1 MFDFFK
7 KNRTEQVKTPASYTF
22 GEDRGGTQD
31 ENLTLDGVK
40 IDRDTFAKVVEKHI
54 GKTGVDFD
62 EQMLEQLTDY
72 YEMVVRSNA
81 NINLTAITDA
91 EEFAIKH
98 IIDSLMLS
106 PFIEN
111 YPRKMLMDVGTGA
124 GMPAIPLA
132 ITHPAHKIAVIE
144 ALNKRYEFV
153 KFACGNINVNNIA
166 IGRFRAEE
174 AGHRVIYRE
183 KFDFATARAV
193 APLNVLTEY
202 CMPMVKMGGS
212 FLAMKGANYKE
223 ELDAAENAIFQ
234 LGGRLEGVTEYKL
247 PNGEARAV
255 IEIKKVVPC
264 RRELPRNSGAIK
276 RKPF

>member
-7 KNRTEQVKTPASYTF
+7 KKTLEKTPGMYTF

-31 ENLTLDGVK
+31 DNTTLDGVK
-40 IDRDTFAKVVEKHI
+40 LDRELLSKVIKKHI
-54 GKTGVDFD
+54 DKTGVDFD
-62 EQMLEQLTDY
+62 EVMLEQLADY

-81 NINLTAITDA
+81 NINLTAITEA
-91 EEFAIKH
+91 EDFAIKH

-111 YPRKMLMDVGTGA
+111 YPKRLLIDVGTGA

-132 ITHPAHKIAVIE
+132 ITHPDHKFAVIE

-153 KFACGNINVNNIA
+153 KFACGNLNVNNIA

-174 AGHRVIYRE
+174 AAHRALYRE
-183 KFDFATARAV
+183 KFDYATARAV

-212 FLAMKGANYKE
+212 FLAMKGANYQE

-234 LGGRLEGVTEYKL
+234 LGGKLIGVTEYKL
-247 PNGEARAV
+247 PNGEARSI
-255 IEIKKVVPC
+255 IEIQKVVPC
-264 RRELPRNSGAIK
+264 RRELPRSTGAIK
-276 RKPF
+276 RNPF

>member
-7 KNRTEQVKTPASYTF
+7 KKDGGAAKTPNAYTY

-31 ENLTLDGVK
+31 EKTTLDGVT
-40 IDRDTFAKVVEKHI
+40 IDRERFAKVLEKHI
-54 GKTGVDFD
+54 EKTGVAFD

-91 EEFAIKH
+91 EDFAIKH

-111 YPRKMLMDVGTGA
+111 YPKKLLMDVGTGA

-132 ITHPAHKIAVIE
+132 ITHPAHKFAVIE

-153 KFACGNINVNNIA
+153 KFACGNLNVNNIA

-174 AGHRVIYRE
+174 AGHRAIYRE

-193 APLNVLTEY
+193 ASLNVLTEY

-212 FLAMKGANYKE
+212 FLAMKGASFQE

-247 PNGEARAV
+247 PNGEARAI

-264 RRELPRNSGAIK
+264 RRELPRSSGAIK
-276 RKPF
+276 RNPF